1 MLIIKLLNLETDREA
16 LSCLLIKHVWG
27 SMRNLNFEFRS
38 SMSAWTYAYTFCV
51 YLWYW
56 DFQTFALLKSYQ
68 SLKVF
73 SSFFLDTHK
82 PKTLLPLPRQV
93 ENIHVKP
100 KEKITLPTWRH
111 FSEHGGLF
119 LWVFVA
125 WENKRELSLLLPPR
139 G

>member
-1 MLIIKLLNLETDREA
+1 MNIGLYILCIFVVLRLSNFCSLEKL
-16 LSCLLIKHVWG
+16 
-27 SMRNLNFEFRS
+27 
-38 SMSAWTYAYTFCV
+38 Y
-51 YLWYW
+51 
-56 DFQTFALLKSYQ
+56 

-82 PKTLLPLPRQV
+82 PKTLLPLPGQV

-111 FSEHGGLF
+111 FSKHGGLF

-125 WENKRELSLLLPPR
+125 
-139 G
+139 